1 MGDLRLKRVAMADGK
16 IDRALVEIDRLPDR
30 SVDRATLVK
39 WMRDGHSVI
48 PVVSG
53 RRLPALLLVEV
64 GDAFAIRDT
73 PDPVDE
79 DRLPALPGL

>member
-1 MGDLRLKRVAMADGK
+1 
-16 IDRALVEIDRLPDR
+16 
-30 SVDRATLVK
+30 
-39 WMRDGHSVI
+39 
-48 PVVSG
+48 VSG

-73 PDPVDE
+73 PDSVDE